1 GTSPR
6 FVRSSAPRRPS
17 SRRGRRRRGGSF
29 TAPTAT
35 RRTRSSPT
43 SSRARPVHGLIRSHR
58 ETRGGSDLERQRR
71 PRLRRRLHRLWV
83 QTTHQARE
91 AIGWRPMR
99 AATIER
105 NGVVLEQ
112 WQWDALD
119 VELPRKLRHAATGPF
134 VYFAQEV
141 DGEAIKIGT
150 ASEPWARLVGLQ
162 TGNPRKL
169 EIRQLVVGGAPVE
182 TRFHRLW

>member
-1 GTSPR
+1 
-6 FVRSSAPRRPS
+6 
-17 SRRGRRRRGGSF
+17 
-29 TAPTAT
+29 
-35 RRTRSSPT
+35 
-43 SSRARPVHGLIRSHR
+43 
-58 ETRGGSDLERQRR
+58 
-71 PRLRRRLHRLWV
+71 
-83 QTTHQARE
+83 
-91 AIGWRPMR
+91 MR

-182 TRFHRLW
+182 TRFHRLWTRKGALIRDEWFGNGHHDSILALAKHIAQAQLDVLDAGRLVEAGLARCVDDGLRNHRAILA